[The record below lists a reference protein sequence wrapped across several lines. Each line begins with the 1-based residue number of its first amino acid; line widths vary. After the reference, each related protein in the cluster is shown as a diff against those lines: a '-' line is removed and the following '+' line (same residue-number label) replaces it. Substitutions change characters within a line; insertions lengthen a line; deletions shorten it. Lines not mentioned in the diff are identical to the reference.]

1 MTVTLSGAVAAIVW
15 TTASVAASETTGAV
29 DLVLL
34 AKPGI
39 VTVGDTVEV
48 GLYAV
53 SDNTKTVSVSGVQV
67 VVAWDAT
74 RLELTGFVDDG
85 PYDWMMSG
93 FLDDSQADGLNDSL
107 LDGDAFYQAMGQFT
121 VPAEVPPP
129 PGLLITTL
137 QFTALDYDPSTPVTI
152 ELELGDYSR
161 TRVFEADSANEDV
174 TGVLTPASVT
184 ITAVRVWAS
193 DLMLP
198 AGRTAEILVSGEM
211 PGEDV
216 FGVTILLSLASRP
229 GNTGTVAYTLAPP
242 IDVGQRGDPWPLG
255 GIFTEFDTNTVGFS
269 ESLNGS
275 ADDNG
280 SLLAAPLTYTGPL
293 SAFPVTASADANG
306 VWDVRLC
313 QEPCQTI
320 DDGSFWDGLRFPLPT
335 AWRHGTLTITPL
347 GDGNADT
354 AIDMLDFGGFQEC
367 FTDAG
372 PADPPAYSPDPSGR
386 CNVYDFDGDGA
397 IDNQDL
403 REFLG
408 AMGGP

>member
-1 MTVTLSGAVAAIVW
+1 MKVALSVAVAAIVW

-29 DLVLL
+29 DLALS
-34 AKPGI
+34 ARPRI
-39 VTVGDTVEV
+39 ATVGDTIEV
-48 GLYAV
+48 GIYAA
-53 SDNTKTVSVSGVQV
+53 SDSAKTVRVSGIQV
-67 VVAWDAT
+67 VLAWDAT
-74 RLELTGFVDDG
+74 RLELTGFVDNG
-85 PYDWMMSG
+85 QYDWLMSG

-129 PGLLITTL
+129 PGPGLLVTTL
-137 QFTALDYDPSTPVTI
+137 RFTALDYDPSTQVTI

-161 TRVFEADSANEDV
+161 TRVFEADSATEDV
-174 TGVLTPASVT
+174 TGLLIPASVT
-184 ITAVRVWAS
+184 VTAVRLWAS

-198 AGRTAEILVSGEM
+198 AGRVAEIIVSGTCAGQETY
-211 PGEDV
+211 
-216 FGVTILLSLASRP
+216 GVNLFVELVARSGSA
-229 GNTGTVAYTLAPP
+229 GTVTFTPAPP
-242 IDVGQRGDPWPLG
+242 VDIEQRGDPWPLG
-255 GIFTEFDTNTVGFS
+255 GFFTEYDTNMAGFS

-280 SLLAAPLTYTGPL
+280 SFLPVPLTYSGPM
-293 SAFPVTASADANG
+293 STFPVIASVGARGEWSIVLDASG
-306 VWDVRLC
+306 STWWDS
-313 QEPCQTI
+313 EPV
-320 DDGSFWDGLRFPLPT
+320 LPT
-335 AWRHGTLTITPL
+335 ALQHGVLRIVEP

-403 REFLG
+403 KEFLD